1 MERLGLVRL
10 VLPAQSNSSKSP
22 RGRTSEPDY
31 FTQHVP
37 QTTSYVRNHADDQLS
52 ARRRHYTLFWS
63 GEITVGK
70 RALTRQSAV
79 LCCSLYRQCERGG
92 SVDLPV
98 YALTAE
104 AAALAA
110 ACAVRNNVEPRD
122 VPIEVIQSAI
132 GVAKVVLGASGAARI
147 DSAKDYTNNNCRPFL

>member
-1 MERLGLVRL
+1 M
-10 VLPAQSNSSKSP
+10 
-22 RGRTSEPDY
+22 
-31 FTQHVP
+31 
-37 QTTSYVRNHADDQLS
+37 
-52 ARRRHYTLFWS
+52 
-63 GEITVGK
+63 
-70 RALTRQSAV
+70 
-79 LCCSLYRQCERGG
+79 
-92 SVDLPV
+92 

-147 DSAKDYTNNNCRPFL
+147 DSAKDYTKNNCRPFL